1 MRFNL
6 QDTIAIIIALAI
18 LILAIGLAANAF
30 YSSYLQEQR
39 FQRCMEFNNKV
50 MEEIKDKSQK
60 HESPLLYTM
69 VC

>member
-1 MRFNL
+1 MRFNF
-6 QDTIAIIIALAI
+6 QDIIAIIVALAI
-18 LILAIGLAANAF
+18 LILAIGLTANLF
-30 YSSYLQEQR
+30 YSSYLREQR

-50 MEEIKDKSQK
+50 IEDVKDKLQK

>member
-1 MRFNL
+1 MRFNF
-6 QDTIAIIIALAI
+6 QDIIAIIVALAI
-18 LILAIGLAANAF
+18 LILAIGLIANLF
-30 YSSYLQEQR
+30 YSSYLREQR

-50 MEEIKDKSQK
+50 IEDVKDKLQK